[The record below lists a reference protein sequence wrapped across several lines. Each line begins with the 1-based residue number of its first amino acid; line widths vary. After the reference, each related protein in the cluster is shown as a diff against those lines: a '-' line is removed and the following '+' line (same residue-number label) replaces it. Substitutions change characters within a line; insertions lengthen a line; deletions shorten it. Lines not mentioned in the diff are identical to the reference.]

1 MYFFHV
7 LSEDTTERLSLCFT
21 PSFYVLIH
29 NEAEPFLKTKQ
40 SQKSQPLFAWQVLQ
54 YFNHLCSPSLDSL
67 GICKN

>member
-7 LSEDTTERLSLCFT
+7 LSEDTTECLSLCFT

-40 SQKSQPLFAWQVLQ
+40 SQKSQPLSAWQVLQ

>member
-7 LSEDTTERLSLCFT
+7 LSEDTTESLSLCFT

-40 SQKSQPLFAWQVLQ
+40 SQKSNLSL
-54 YFNHLCSPSLDSL
+54 YGRCSSILIVIAAL
-67 GICKN
+67 HWTH